1 MHMLPLDGC
10 PNSLNNVNCQ
20 MTKHTVFP
28 SLFLQKTS
36 LSMTPPLSTSSSE
49 SSFYFHLLSLM
60 ACLFTPFGWT
70 KEIFANVISSQNFLR
85 SYGDINQESVSRGY
99 FAPQETVNDDNN
111 RDDSRAKRGL
121 DLLKRRVE
129 IIERNRCFFNP
140 ITCY

>member
-1 MHMLPLDGC
+1 MSKTISLLVLLALLCTFSTAIPLR
-10 PNSLNNVNCQ
+10 SL
-20 MTKHTVFP
+20 
-28 SLFLQKTS
+28 
-36 LSMTPPLSTSSSE
+36 
-49 SSFYFHLLSLM
+49 
-60 ACLFTPFGWT
+60 
-70 KEIFANVISSQNFLR
+70 FLR